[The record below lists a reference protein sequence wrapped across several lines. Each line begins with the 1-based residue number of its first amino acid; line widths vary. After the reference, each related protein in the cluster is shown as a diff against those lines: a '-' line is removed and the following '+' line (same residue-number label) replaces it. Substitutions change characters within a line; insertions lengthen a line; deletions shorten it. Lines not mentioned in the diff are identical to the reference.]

1 MAALNL
7 PYEGKASNAVLAQL
21 DDARLLRQLAYINGK
36 WVAGNDDI
44 AVTNPA
50 DDHVLGYV
58 TSLKKSQVDKAINA
72 AHKAFVPW
80 RALSAEQRATKLM
93 SWHDLLLEN
102 REDLARLM
110 VLEQGK
116 ALNDARG
123 EIDYGASFIRWF
135 AEEARRAYGETIP
148 SHIPNAQLAT
158 LREPIG
164 VAALITPWNFPNAMI
179 TRKAAAALAI
189 GCTVIVKPA
198 NETPFSAL
206 ALAELAERA
215 GIPAGVF
222 NVVTGDAPMIAAT
235 LCASDKVKALSF
247 TGSTRVGKILLEQC
261 ADTVK
266 KCSME
271 LGGNAPFIVLPD
283 MDIHEAANAAIEAKF
298 QTSGQDCL
306 AANRIFVP
314 REYHDEF
321 VAAFAAGM
329 QKLRVGNGMQKGV
342 DLGPLISRQAVEK
355 AQKLVDDALEKGA
368 TLLAGKSPQSLN
380 SNFFHP
386 VLLTQVTPDMAV
398 YREENFCPVAGVIA
412 YDNVDDLLVAAND
425 TEYGLAAYVYGN
437 DIRDI
442 WKLMRGLEFGM
453 VSVNS
458 VKMTGHPI
466 PFGGMKQSG
475 LGREGSRHGFDEYS
489 EIKYYCLGGLPT
501 ASGC

>member
-7 PYEGKASNAVLAQL
+7 PHEGKASHAVLEHL
-21 DDARLLRQLAYINGK
+21 DDARLFRQLAYINGK
-36 WVAGNDDI
+36 WVTGKQDI

-50 DDHVLGYV
+50 NDDVIGYV
-58 TSLKKSQVDKAINA
+58 TSLTETQIGNAIYA
-72 AHKAFVPW
+72 ADRAFTTW
-80 RALSAEQRATKLM
+80 RALSAEHRAMKLM
-93 SWHDLLLEN
+93 AWHHLLLEN
-102 REDLARLM
+102 KEDLASLL

-116 ALNDARG
+116 TREEARG
-123 EIDYGASFIRWF
+123 EIGYGASFVSWF

-158 LREPIG
+158 IREPIG

-189 GCTVIVKPA
+189 GCTVVVKPA

-215 GIPAGVF
+215 GIPPGVF
-222 NVVTGDAPMIAAT
+222 NVVTGDAPMISET
-235 LCASDKVKALSF
+235 LCASEKVKALSF
-247 TGSTRVGKILLEQC
+247 TGSTRVGKILLRQC

-283 MDIHEAANAAIEAKF
+283 MDIKLAAKAAVDAKF

-314 REYHDEF
+314 RDRYNAFID
-321 VAAFAAGM
+321 AFASGM
-329 QKLRVGNGMQKGV
+329 QKLRVGNGMHKNV
-342 DLGPLISRQAVEK
+342 DIGPLINRQAVEK

-368 TLLAGKSPQSLN
+368 NLITTNRKTPPGN
-380 SNFFHP
+380 NFFNP
-386 VLLTQVTPDMAV
+386 VLLTHVTPDMAV
-398 YREENFCPVAGVIA
+398 YREENFCPVAGVLA
-412 YDNVDDLLVAAND
+412 YDDLDQVIAQAND
-425 TEYGLAAYVYGN
+425 TEYGLAAYLYGH

-489 EIKYYCLGGLPT
+489 EIKYCCLGGLPT

>member
-7 PYEGKASNAVLAQL
+7 PHDGKATDAVLNHL
-21 DDARLLRQLAYINGK
+21 RDARLFRHLAYINGK
-36 WVAGNDDI
+36 WVAGNKDI
-44 AVTNPA
+44 AVSNPA
-50 DDHVLGYV
+50 DDDVIGYV
-58 TSLKKSQVDKAINA
+58 TALRKSQIDSAINA
-72 AHKAFVPW
+72 ADKAFKKW
-80 RALSAEQRATKLM
+80 RALSAENRATKLM
-93 SWHDLLLEN
+93 AWHDLLLDN
-102 REDLARLM
+102 REDLAHLM

-116 ALNDARG
+116 TLDEARG
-123 EIDYGASFIRWF
+123 EIDYGASFVSWF
-135 AEEARRAYGETIP
+135 AEETKRAYGETIP

-189 GCTVIVKPA
+189 GCTVVVKPA

-222 NVVTGDAPMIAAT
+222 NVVTGDAPMISDV
-235 LCASDKVKALSF
+235 LCASEKVKALSF
-247 TGSTRVGKILLEQC
+247 TGSTRVGKLLLQQS
-261 ADTVK
+261 ANTVK

-283 MDIHEAANAAIEAKF
+283 MDIKQAAKAAIDAKF

-306 AANRIFVP
+306 AANRIYVP
-314 REYHDEF
+314 RQHYDAF
-321 VAAFAAGM
+321 IDAFATEM
-329 QKLRVGNGMQKGV
+329 QKLRVGNGMQKTT
-342 DLGPLISRQAVEK
+342 DIGPLINAQAAEK
-355 AQKLVDDALEKGA
+355 AQMLVDDALAKGA
-368 TLLAGKSPQSLN
+368 TLIATSHKKVSGA
-380 SNFFHP
+380 NFFNP
-386 VLLTQVTPDMAV
+386 VLLTNVTPEMAV
-398 YREENFCPVAGVIA
+398 FREENFCPVAGVLA
-412 YDNVDDLLVAAND
+412 YDDLDALIESAND
-425 TEYGLAAYVYGN
+425 TEYGLAAYIYGH

-489 EIKYYCLGGLPT
+489 EIKYYCLGGLDT

>member
-1 MAALNL
+1 MAALDLHKHNDAIL
-7 PYEGKASNAVLAQL
+7 TQL
-21 DDARLLRQLAYINGK
+21 KDSRLFRQLAYVNGK
-36 WVAGNDDI
+36 WVAGQSDI

-50 DDHVLGYV
+50 DDEVLGYI
-58 TSLKKSQVDKAINA
+58 TSLEKSQIDNAIDA
-72 AHKAFVPW
+72 ADTAFRHW
-80 RALSAEQRATKLM
+80 KTLSADHRAAGLM
-93 SWHDLLLEN
+93 LWHDKIKEN

-116 ALNDARG
+116 TLDEARG

-148 SHIPNAQLAT
+148 SHIPNAQLGT
-158 LREPIG
+158 IREPIG
-164 VAALITPWNFPNAMI
+164 VAALITPWNFPSAMI

-198 NETPFSAL
+198 GETPFSAL

-222 NVVTGDAPMIAAT
+222 NVVTGDAPMISAT
-235 LCASDKVKALSF
+235 LSCSDKVKALSF
-247 TGSTRVGKILLEQC
+247 TGSTRVGKLLLRQS

-283 MDIHEAANAAIEAKF
+283 MDTTEAAKAAVDAKF

-314 REYHDEF
+314 RDKHD
-321 VAAFAAGM
+321 AFADAFATEM
-329 QKLRVGNGMQKGV
+329 LKLRVGNGL
-342 DLGPLISRQAVEK
+342 DADTDIGPLINAQAVNK
-355 AQKLVDDALEKGA
+355 ARKIVEDALEKGA
-368 TLLAGKSPQSLN
+368 KLLAGSPQPVSDG
-380 SNFFHP
+380 NFFYP
-386 VLLTQVTPDMAV
+386 VLLSNITPDMMV
-398 YREENFCPVAGVIA
+398 YREENFCPVAGIVPYDTIPEVIT
-412 YDNVDDLLVAAND
+412 AAND
-425 TEYGLAAYVYGN
+425 TEYGLAAYVYGH
-437 DIRDI
+437 DIRQI
-442 WKLMRGLEFGM
+442 WTLMRGLEFGM
-453 VSVNS
+453 VSINS

-489 EIKYYCLGGLPT
+489 EIKYYCLGGLNI
-501 ASGC
+501 ASGN